1 MFGLDWRAAR
11 IVWTVFVI
19 ALLLFLV
26 YSIRQTILV
35 VTFAVFFSYLVYPL
49 IELAERG
56 RPARIPRMVS
66 VASVF
71 VLVLMIIAIAGSL
84 FGAQIAEEASGLS
97 RQLPKQLNVQNVA
110 ARVPLPEFLQP
121 QRARM
126 IGFINEQLQS
136 STLQAVPFAQKF
148 GLGVMHAATNLIYLV
163 LIPILSFLLI
173 KEAPA
178 WRRSLLAWLGRRS
191 SPKWAGVISDLD
203 VLMAGYV
210 RALLILSLATF
221 VVYSIVFSL
230 LGVPYALLLGVS
242 AGLLEVIPFAGP
254 LIAAALILIVSGVSG
269 FGHLLWLALFIAAYR
284 IFQDYVLSPYLMNKG
299 LEVSPLLVIIGL
311 LAGDQ
316 LGGVVG
322 IFLAVPVMAAVK
334 VVLIRMNDAH
344 PADVAAGDEALR
356 KKKEDLIEQAKARR

>member
-1 MFGLDWRAAR
+1 MLGIDLRVAR

-19 ALLLFLV
+19 ALLLFLL

-35 VTFAVFFSYLVYPL
+35 LTFAIFFSYLVYPL
-49 IELAERG
+49 IELAERS

-71 VLVLMIIAIAGSL
+71 VLVLLIISIAGSL

-97 RQLPKQLNVQNVA
+97 QQLPKQLDVQKITA
-110 ARVPLPEFLQP
+110 HIPLPEFLQP
-121 QRARM
+121 QRARLVA
-126 IGFINEQLQS
+126 FINEQLH
-136 STLQAVPFAQKF
+136 TGTVQAVPFAQKF

-191 SPKWAGVISDLD
+191 SPKWAGIISDLD

-230 LGVPYALLLGVS
+230 FGVTYALLLGVM

-254 LIAAALILIVSGVSG
+254 LIAAALVLLVSG
-269 FGHLLWLALFIAAYR
+269 FTGFPHLLWLALFIGAYR
-284 IFQDYVLSPYLMNKG
+284 IFQDYVLNPYLMNKG

-322 IFLAVPVMAAVK
+322 IFLAVPIMAAVK
-334 VVLIRMNDAH
+334 VVFTRLNEAP
-344 PADVAAGDEALR
+344 PAQVAAGDKALHQQ
-356 KKKEDLIEQAKARR
+356 KEELARRTEE

>member
-1 MFGLDWRAAR
+1 MLGLDLRVAR

-19 ALLLFLV
+19 ALLLFV
-26 YSIRQTILV
+26 IYSVRQTVLV
-35 VTFAVFFSYLVYPL
+35 VTFAIFFSYLVYPL
-49 IELAERG
+49 IELAERS

-66 VASVF
+66 VSAVF
-71 VLVLMIIAIAGSL
+71 VLVLLIISIAGSL
-84 FGAQIAEEASGLS
+84 FGTQIAEEASGLS
-97 RQLPKQLNVQNVA
+97 QQLPKQLDVQKMA
-110 ARVPLPEFLQP
+110 AHVPLPEFLQP
-121 QRARM
+121 QRARLV
-126 IGFINEQLQS
+126 GFINEQLHS
-136 STLQAVPFAQKF
+136 GTVQAVPFAQKF

-178 WRRSLLAWLGRRS
+178 WRRSLLDWLGRRS
-191 SPKWAGVISDLD
+191 SPKWAGIISDLD
-203 VLMAGYV
+203 TLMAGYV

-254 LIAAALILIVSGVSG
+254 LIAAAVVLVVSG
-269 FGHLLWLALFIAAYR
+269 FSGFAHLLWLVLFIAAYR
-284 IFQDYVLSPYLMNKG
+284 IFQDYVLNPYLMNKG

-322 IFLAVPVMAAVK
+322 IFLAVPVMAAIK
-334 VVLIRMNDAH
+334 VVFTRLNDTP
-344 PADVAAGDEALR
+344 PAQVAAGDKAIERQKQELTR
-356 KKKEDLIEQAKARR
+356 KTGEG